1 MCEFYQVCES
11 TGRKERSRITGENAI
26 EIQEDADRGAELD
39 THLLQST
46 SRHDRH
52 EMLVH
57 SAVIENKF
65 ELGNATMSQP
75 QSNHITSHT
84 YHITH
89 ISCHITSHILTIS
102 SHTEYESFVP

>member
-11 TGRKERSRITGENAI
+11 TGRKERSRIKGGNAI

-75 QSNHITSHT
+75 QSNHITSHHT
-84 YHITH
+84 HIISHHTHIMSHHITH
-89 ISCHITSHILTIS
+89 SHHFQ
-102 SHTEYESFVP
+102 SHRI